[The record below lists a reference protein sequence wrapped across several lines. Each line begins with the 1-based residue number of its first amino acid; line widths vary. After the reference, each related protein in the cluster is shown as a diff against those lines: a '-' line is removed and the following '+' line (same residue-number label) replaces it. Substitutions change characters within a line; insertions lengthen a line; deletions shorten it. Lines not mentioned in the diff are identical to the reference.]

1 MTASS
6 KSLYYFGIYLLAL
19 GLALVIFPNSILG
32 MFMMPETTEPWIRV
46 VGVLAFCLGIYYYFM
61 AATNH
66 VLFLTLSVYIRASV
80 IVWFMVF
87 VLLDWVSPM
96 IIIFGVVDLLAAG
109 WTYFL
114 LKAGK

>member
-6 KSLYYFGIYLLAL
+6 KSLYYFGIYLLVL
-19 GLALVIFPNSILG
+19 GLALVIFPNSILA
-32 MFMMPETTEPWIRV
+32 MFMLPETNEPWIRV
-46 VGVLAFCLGIYYYFM
+46 VGMLAFCLGIYYYFM
-61 AATNH
+61 AAANH
-66 VLFLTLSVYIRASV
+66 VLFLTLSVYLRASV
-80 IVWFMVF
+80 IIWFTAF

-96 IIIFGVVDLLAAG
+96 IILFGVVDLLAAG